1 MNNYFDYSKSYYFIN
16 NYFHFILLLLNK
28 IIFQRNCF
36 FINPNLLIFHYFLQ
50 IDYQINLQINLIQF
64 VYLKAIIQIAQII
77 KKIHL
82 ILTFLPFLNF
92 NNLKQNLIQKDFPLI
107 NLNFLSYFLLPL
119 MLFIFTLLLN
129 LDQSFL
135 KILKV
140 PSNINDLNKK
150 KAKHQLLDFIFA

>member
-1 MNNYFDYSKSYYFIN
+1 MSNYFDYSKSYYFIN

-28 IIFQRNCF
+28 IIFQMNCF

-64 VYLKAIIQIAQII
+64 IYLKAIIQIAQII

-82 ILTFLPFLNF
+82 ILTFLPCLNF

-107 NLNFLSYFLLPL
+107 NLNFLSYFLL
-119 MLFIFTLLLN
+119 T
-129 LDQSFL
+129 
-135 KILKV
+135 
-140 PSNINDLNKK
+140 SNNSS
-150 KAKHQLLDFIFA
+150 